1 MAASPGRRQ
10 RRMDERY
17 KNKMIKKI
25 HQETIERFKGMTDE
39 QIQQEMEQFRINYEK
54 MIQEQ
59 QQQNEA

>member
-1 MAASPGRRQ
+1 MAGSPARRQ

-25 HQETIERFKGMTDE
+25 HQETIQRFKGMTDE
-39 QIQQEMEQFRINYEK
+39 QIQQEMEQFKINYEK
-54 MIQEQ
+54 MM

>member
-1 MAASPGRRQ
+1 MAGSPARRQ

-25 HQETIERFKGMTDE
+25 HQETMQRFKGMTDE

-59 QQQNEA
+59 QVQNEA

>member
-1 MAASPGRRQ
+1 MAASPARRQ

-25 HQETIERFKGMTDE
+25 HQETIQRFKGMTDE

-54 MIQEQ
+54 MIQ
-59 QQQNEA
+59 QQNEA

>member
-1 MAASPGRRQ
+1 MGTSPGRRQ

-39 QIQQEMEQFRINYEK
+39 QIQQEMEQFKINYEK

-59 QQQNEA
+59 QVQNEI

>member
-1 MAASPGRRQ
+1 MAGSPARRQ

-25 HQETIERFKGMTDE
+25 HQETIQRFKGMTDE

-54 MIQEQ
+54 MMQ
-59 QQQNEA
+59 QQVNEA

>member
-1 MAASPGRRQ
+1 MAGSPARRQ

-25 HQETIERFKGMTDE
+25 HQETIQRFKGMTDE

-54 MIQEQ
+54 MM